1 MNNRS
6 KELKGGEKV
15 QIGGLGFINTIAVN
29 GKTPPA
35 INGLD
40 FAGLLGSLMG
50 SSCTTQK
57 SDSLKST
64 LMQLPN
70 QEANELLD
78 FLKKDD
84 IFELNGGHELL
95 NQVVTSDST
104 ELLSIIKDFL
114 GLDDQSLKDLIT
126 RLQSFVS
133 TEKGIM
139 ADTKSS
145 IEKSSENNVEPVP
158 EKAVESEAFEIESM
172 IACLNQILT
181 LPVQEF
187 PKVLNQDFKEV
198 VKAVK
203 LFELLGKNQ
212 DRTMKNSRI
221 TEVIQ
226 QTVQKLEVLMDQTKA
241 SVRADYLQKTFSSV
255 QSELQTLRPS
265 ENGLEKNLPTVKPD
279 SATGM
284 VHLQQMTKPEQ
295 LIVMLDK
302 SGKPVSTEQLIQQFS
317 NILSKSQFSN
327 KEGTQKLFIKLNPE
341 NLGTLRIELIQKDST
356 IVAKI
361 LTTNGT
367 AKDVLESQLQGLKH
381 SFSMQNIHVDRIEIT
396 QQFTNPQERFFH
408 RDQQHDHQPREEQAQ
423 KEQQDDG
430 EFNQSFEEALLNI
443 EV

>member
-1 MNNRS
+1 LD
-6 KELKGGEKV
+6 LKGGEKV
-15 QIGGLGFINTIAVN
+15 QIGGLGFINTITAG
-29 GKTPPA
+29 GKISPTT
-35 INGLD
+35 NGLD

-57 SDSLKST
+57 SDSLNSSLT
-64 LMQLPN
+64 LPN
-70 QEANELLD
+70 QGANELLD
-78 FLKKDD
+78 FLNNDD
-84 IFELNGGHELL
+84 IFEINGGHELL

-114 GLDDQSLKDLIT
+114 GLDDQGLKDLIT

-133 TEKGIM
+133 TENKIM
-139 ADTKSS
+139 TPTKST
-145 IEKSSENNVEPVP
+145 IEKSSENNDETVP
-158 EKAVESEAFEIESM
+158 EKAVESEAFELESM
-172 IACLNQILT
+172 IACLNQIIT
-181 LPVQEF
+181 LPVQEI
-187 PKVLNQDFKEV
+187 PKILNQDFKEV

-203 LFELLGKNQ
+203 LFELLAKNQ
-212 DRTMKNSRI
+212 DSTMKNSRI

-226 QTVQKLEVLMDQTKA
+226 QTVQKLEILMDQTKS
-241 SVRADYLQKTFSSV
+241 SVRTEYLQKTFRTV
-255 QSELQTLRPS
+255 QSELQALHPS
-265 ENGLEKNLPTVKPD
+265 ENGLEKNLPSVKLD
-279 SATGM
+279 SATEM
-284 VHLQQMTKPEQ
+284 VQLQQMTKPEQ

-327 KEGTQKLFIKLNPE
+327 KDGTQKLFIKLNPE

-361 LTTNGT
+361 LTTTGT

-408 RDQQHDHQPREEQAQ
+408 RDQQQDHQPREEQAQ
-423 KEQQDDG
+423 KDQQDDG